1 MKYSWLF
8 LILGAFC
15 LSQASA
21 QALKDPRSTAV
32 IDDLVIANRILYSQ
46 GVVDGF
52 GHISA
57 RSPVD
62 PSHFFMARSLAP
74 SEVTI
79 GDIMEF
85 DSNGKIVGG
94 DNRQPY
100 AERFIHS
107 EIYKTRPD
115 VMSVVHGHAPS
126 VIPFSVSTVALMPV
140 YHMSGFLGKGA
151 PVFDIRDSSPDHP
164 ETDLLV
170 KNERLGAKLSEKLG
184 KASVVLMR
192 GHGFTAVGAS
202 VPVAVFRSVYTD
214 QNAKIQIEAL
224 KLGKPQF
231 LTAQEAAMTQETM
244 ERLSV
249 RSWEMWKKQ
258 VGTIQ

>member
-1 MKYSWLF
+1 MVAEVKFHSKRHW
-8 LILGAFC
+8 
-15 LSQASA
+15 
-21 QALKDPRSTAV
+21 
-32 IDDLVIANRILYSQ
+32 
-46 GVVDGF
+46 
-52 GHISA
+52 
-57 RSPVD
+57 
-62 PSHFFMARSLAP
+62 ARSLAP
-74 SEVTI
+74 SEVAVA
-79 GDIMEF
+79 DIMEF
-85 DSNGKIVGG
+85 DSNGKIVGV

-126 VIPFSVSTVALMPV
+126 VIPFSVSAVPLMPI

-151 PVFDIRDSSPDHP
+151 PVFDIRDASPDNP

-170 KNERLGAKLSEKLG
+170 KNEKLGAKLSEKLG

-214 QNAKIQIEAL
+214 QNAKIEMEAL
-224 KLGKPQF
+224 KLGTPKF

-258 VGTIQ
+258 VGTIH